1 MSDDGI
7 FLRNCWYVAA
17 WNHELIDG
25 RKLARTILERP
36 VVIYRGASGRVVALD
51 DRCCHRAAPLSMGR
65 IEGDDIRCMYHGMKF
80 EPGGKCIQIPGQ
92 DMIPP
97 KLGVRSYPVVERYN
111 LIWIWMGDIEKADP
125 NLIVDYP
132 PLADPKWRGL
142 PGYMHYKA
150 NWLLIVDNL
159 SDFAHLAFVHTHT
172 LGGSEEYA
180 YKTKPVAIEK
190 LDDGFRVE
198 RWHMSADPPP
208 YHCKVIANK
217 TDKIDR
223 RNIGRM
229 IVPGIFLLD
238 TMFAPAGQG
247 AEKGVQVPGT
257 RQYRNAQF
265 MTPETRS
272 TTHFFWNYLHDFD
285 LDNPE
290 HRAVAAQQ
298 PRRGVSRGSG
308 DHRGAAEGVRC
319 RSELSVA
326 RHRCGCGADLFP
338 LGAGAAD
345 RGGGEHGAGGVG
357 ERCRH
362 GRVPAVV
369 RA

>member
-1 MSDDGI
+1 M
-7 FLRNCWYVAA
+7 
-17 WNHELIDG
+17 
-25 RKLARTILERP
+25 
-36 VVIYRGASGRVVALD
+36 IYRGASGKVVALD

-208 YHCKVIANK
+208 YHSQG
-217 TDKIDR
+217 DLEQDR
-223 RNIGRM
+223 QDRSPQHRPHAGARHLPARHHVRAGR
-229 IVPGIFLLD
+229 PGRGEGRPGSGHAAISQRPVHD
-238 TMFAPAGQG
+238 AGDAQH
-247 AEKGVQVPGT
+247 ARISSGT
-257 RQYRNAQF
+257 TCTISTSTIRTSRCRCA
-265 MTPETRS
+265 TASKRRS
-272 TTHFFWNYLHDFD
+272 TRIW
-285 LDNPE
+285 
-290 HRAVAAQQ
+290 RSS
-298 PRRGVSRGSG
+298 RRSR
-308 DHRGAAEGVRC
+308 RC
-319 RSELSVA
+319 STPIRTISCSRSA
-326 RHRCGCGADLFP
+326 PTRR
-338 LGAGAAD
+338 
-345 RGGGEHGAGGVG
+345 
-357 ERCRH
+357 
-362 GRVPAVV
+362 
-369 RA
+369 